1 MELMKIYD
9 LCCPVCQDVFK
20 DPVVLSCSHS
30 FCKECL
36 KNWWREKPARE
47 CPVCKTRVVTEDRP
61 SNLVLNNLCETFLVP
76 RDQRDSEGLCSLHS
90 EKLKLFC
97 LDHLEPICS
106 ICRDSK
112 KHTDHRFRPIDEAA
126 QDHRENLKTFLDFTK
141 QTSLKCSLS
150 DPESSPS
157 ADSLRLFCIFCTHFR
172 GSTSQ
177 ILRLGVIYVTA

>member
-1 MELMKIYD
+1 MAYMLEED

-47 CPVCKTRVVTEDRP
+47 CPVCKTISFTKDPPVSLTLKR
-61 SNLVLNNLCETFLVP
+61 LCELFLQ
-76 RDQRDSEGLCSLHS
+76 QRNQNVSESLCSLHS

-106 ICRDSK
+106 ICRDSE
-112 KHTDHRFRPIDEAA
+112 KHTNHRFRPIDEAA
-126 QDHRENLKTFLDFTK
+126 QQHKKKLQETLDRCAHLLYLNLIITEGQHNI
-141 QTSLKCSLS
+141 QTS
-150 DPESSPS
+150 
-157 ADSLRLFCIFCTHFR
+157 
-172 GSTSQ
+172 
-177 ILRLGVIYVTA
+177 